1 MRDHHLKTISIRN
14 YRSLVDVRVALGA
27 VNVFFGA
34 NGVGKSSLL
43 DTLWFVRDCAARD
56 AERAASQRDH
66 GVGLLSDQAADDAR
80 IEITLE
86 TTLARYALSFGTSA
100 GRIEPR
106 AAESL
111 WSQDGNVRYLHRLA
125 GSEQLEVQSPGANR
139 HVQSVTLTLR
149 EPERLGLE
157 SLLAF
162 SPELAP
168 VASMD
173 RALRTTKYYSS
184 RQFALPTIKRR
195 GSESS
200 HEQWLWERGDNLWSV
215 LRNLRDRERF
225 DARWTTIRNFMREAF
240 PRFDDIVPEQI
251 GPNAVYAQMIE
262 HGMRK
267 PIYASGISDGHLQ
280 LLLLLTA
287 LFSELDARGSI
298 LVLDEPDLSLHP
310 WALAVLAKAIKH
322 GAESWGK
329 QVILA
334 THSPVLLSQFEP
346 AQCFVLDRTE
356 GGTQV
361 RPVTELDGAAELLE
375 GYSLGSLYMAEAV
388 ASQSRREEP
397 A

>member
-1 MRDHHLKTISIRN
+1 MRDHHLKSISIKN
-14 YRSLVDVRVALGA
+14 YRSLVNVRVDLGS
-27 VNVFFGA
+27 VNVFFGP

-43 DTLWFVRDCAARD
+43 DTLWFVRDCSARD

-80 IEITLE
+80 IEIALE
-86 TTLARYALSFGTSA
+86 TSLARYTLSFGTSA

-106 AAESL
+106 AAEAL
-111 WSQDGNVRYLHRLA
+111 WSLDGSIRYLHRLA
-125 GSEQLEVQSPGANR
+125 GSEQLEVHSPGANK
-139 HVQSVTLTLR
+139 HVQAVTLTLR

-162 SPELAP
+162 SPDLSP

-173 RALRTTKYYSS
+173 RALRATKYFSS

-200 HEQWLWERGDNLWSV
+200 HEQWLWDRGDNLWSV
-215 LRNLRDRERF
+215 LRNLRDRERL
-225 DARWTTIRNFMREAF
+225 DQRWTTIRDFMREAF
-240 PRFDDIVPEQI
+240 PNFDDIVLEQT
-251 GPNAVYAQMIE
+251 GPNSVYAQMIE
-262 HGMRK
+262 RGLRK

-287 LFSELDARGSI
+287 LFSELEARGTI

-310 WALAVLAKAIKH
+310 WALAVLAKAIKR
-322 GAESWGK
+322 GADEWGK

-346 AQCFVLDRTE
+346 EQCFVLDRSE
-356 GGTQV
+356 AGTQV
-361 RPVTELDGAAELLE
+361 RPVNSLAGAADLLE
-375 GYSLGSLYMAEAV
+375 AYSLGSLYMAEAV
-388 ASQSRREEP
+388 ASQSRREERT
-397 A
+397 